1 MRLLARSLLIALAT
15 LSGTHTPGT
24 LLWEVRPGGRDFGG
38 LAESSGILTAGNVTS
53 LGGIFAFSADSGKLL
68 WSHRGEQM
76 RASTISDGQRTF
88 ALFDGD
94 KGRHLVAYDLK
105 TGRQLWSDPI
115 EDHRCTQDPTPIVD
129 SGRVYILDHV
139 GHLDAYNAVTGARVW
154 RFTWASEDP
163 DCPSPGVT
171 LANNRLYF
179 SGGQHDGSKSPGR
192 FLWAVDAT
200 TGNEIWK
207 YQSHLVAEYISD
219 VVSTP
224 AVSGDTV
231 VATSGNT
238 ILALSASTGSPLWT
252 GKAEGVSGGYPKP
265 YPLSAPVIGQGIV
278 FAARSGAIE
287 SWDMADGNP
296 LAPMPVKFSTDI
308 DFTHLQ
314 ADGATLFFLGDI
326 PNDEASKP
334 GQAPIH
340 AMDIPS
346 RKILWTHRVNRET
359 KYLENWPTYNILVT
373 PTAVYYDN
381 NSLVAKVAR

>member
-1 MRLLARSLLIALAT
+1 MRLLTLILLLALAP

-38 LAESSGILTAGNVTS
+38 LAESSGILTAGNITS
-53 LGGIFAFSADSGKLL
+53 QGGIFAFSADSGKLL
-68 WSHRGEQM
+68 WSHRGEQL
-76 RASTISDGQRTF
+76 RARTVSDGQRAF

-115 EDHRCTQDPTPIVD
+115 EDHRCYQDPAPIVD

-139 GHLDAYNAVTGARVW
+139 GHVDAYNAVTGARVW

-171 LANNRLYF
+171 LAGNRLYF

-200 TGNEIWK
+200 TGKEIWK
-207 YQSHLVAEYISD
+207 YQSHLVAKYTSD
-219 VVSTP
+219 IVSTP
-224 AVSGDTV
+224 AISGDTV
-231 VATSGNT
+231 VATSSNI
-238 ILALSASTGSPLWT
+238 ILALSASTGSLLWT

-265 YPLSAPVIGQGIV
+265 YPLSAPVIGDGIV
-278 FAARSGAIE
+278 FAARSDAIE
-287 SWDMADGNP
+287 SWSLADGASLPTFPAALGNEEN
-296 LAPMPVKFSTDI
+296 V
-308 DFTHLQ
+308 HLFV
-314 ADGATLFFLGDI
+314 DGATLFFLGDL
-326 PNDEASKP
+326 ASDTGQP
-334 GQAPIH
+334 GRHPLHAIDIH
-340 AMDIPS
+340 T
-346 RKILWTHRVNRET
+346 REVLWTHRVNREI
-359 KYLENWPTYNILVT
+359 KYQENWRTSDILVT

-381 NSLVAKVAR
+381 NSLIAKVAR